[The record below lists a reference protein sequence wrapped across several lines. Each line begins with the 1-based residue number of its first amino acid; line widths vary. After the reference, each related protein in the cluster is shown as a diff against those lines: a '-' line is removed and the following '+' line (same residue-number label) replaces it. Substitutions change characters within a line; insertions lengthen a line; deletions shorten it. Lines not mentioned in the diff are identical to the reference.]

1 MFHPVDAEKGEG
13 VELAKKYGIIGYPT
27 YIVVNADGTTLDR
40 WVGYQKKAWIASAD
54 QAVADPTTI
63 DEKIARY
70 EAHPTAS
77 DAVRLAGYHDSKGE
91 YPDAVK
97 LYRAALDLDPS
108 SADAYRMSIFE
119 STFYGVR
126 EKNFSLDELRA
137 AGDAVFAEP
146 EPKPTDLL
154 DVATLIGF
162 AAPGSDGKLDPVPYV
177 KRAVEETEG
186 DTDPEVVRSR
196 AILLPDYALH
206 VLKDPEKAV
215 AYQKAILPETWT
227 EDPGLLNSFAWWCF
241 ENQVN
246 LEEAED
252 LARKAVD
259 LAAPGREKAMIL
271 DTLAEICNARG
282 DCDQALSLSRQAS
295 QEDPKSKHYPA
306 QVERFQKLSRQ
317 KTNGEGR

>member
-13 VELAKKYGIIGYPT
+13 VELAEKYGIIGYPT
-27 YIVVNADGTTLDR
+27 YVVVNADGTTLDR
-40 WVGYQKKAWIASAD
+40 WVGYEKKAWIASAD

-70 EAHPTAS
+70 QAHPTAA

-97 LYRAALDLDPS
+97 LYRAAAHLDPS
-108 SADAYRMSIFE
+108 SVDAYRMSIFK

-126 EKNFSLDELRA
+126 EENFSVDDLRA
-137 AGDAVFAEP
+137 AGDAVFAEK
-146 EPKPTDLL
+146 EPKPGDLL
-154 DVATLIGF
+154 DVAMLMGL
-162 AAPGSDGKLDPVPYV
+162 AASGSDGKLDPIPYV
-177 KRAVEETEG
+177 KRAIEETDG
-186 DTDPEVVRSR
+186 STDPGVVRAR
-196 AILLPDYALH
+196 TQLLPDYALH
-206 VLKDPEKAV
+206 VLKDSEKAV
-215 AYQKAILPETWT
+215 AYEKASMPEKWT
-227 EDPGLLNSFAWWCF
+227 EDPGLLNGFAWWCF
-241 ENQVN
+241 ENMVN
-246 LEEAED
+246 LEEAEN

-306 QVERFQKLSRQ
+306 QIERFQKLSEQ
-317 KTNGEGR
+317 KANGEGR